1 MASPVRHIVI
11 LLLWYDT
18 WFFVHDFIKHF
29 NGKFSWC
36 CKIVRAC
43 GADRSVCLS
52 VKSQPPTGFLES
64 KKTLSEFFFSFCF
77 GFQQIL
83 DEFTSLCQ
91 VCHRQYSLKK
101 KIYFFATQRAA
112 ITKSGLKNMKQLV
125 YCCLQKCCP
134 NQKIRPDIPWHLA
147 CTPGIDLRKPMEKYL
162 VAFYLQIGLKQQ
174 FFDLWIVPGL
184 Q

>member
-43 GADRSVCLS
+43 GADRSVCIS

-64 KKTLSEFFFSFCF
+64 KKTLSEFFFSFF
-77 GFQQIL
+77 VSDSNKFLMNSPHSFKSVTGSIL
-83 DEFTSLCQ
+83 WRRKYIYCDSESNN
-91 VCHRQYSLKK
+91 H
-101 KIYFFATQRAA
+101 KIRAEK
-112 ITKSGLKNMKQLV
+112 TWSSV